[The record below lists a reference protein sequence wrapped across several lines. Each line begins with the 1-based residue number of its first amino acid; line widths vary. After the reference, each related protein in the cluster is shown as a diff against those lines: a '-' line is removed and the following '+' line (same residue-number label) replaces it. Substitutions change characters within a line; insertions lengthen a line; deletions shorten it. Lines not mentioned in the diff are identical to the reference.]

1 MNNRVPKIV
10 QKWVDNI
17 KRTDPKSQTQF
28 YSKKAVLL
36 ATFET
41 MLLGREQIMGYM
53 IKFLDK
59 QDLKCRILENYTKI
73 DEDRDT
79 KIANGLYEFVYV
91 ENGKVEKVIARY
103 TYVINKGRIITHHS
117 SVNPE

>member
-1 MNNRVPKIV
+1 MNKRVPKIV

-17 KRTDPKSQTQF
+17 KKTDPASQTKF
-28 YSKKAVLL
+28 YSKTAILL

-41 MLLGREQIMGYM
+41 MLIGKEQILGYM
-53 IKFLDK
+53 VSFLDK
-59 QDLKCRILENYTKI
+59 ENLKCRILENYTKI

-79 KIANGLYEFVYV
+79 KIANGLYEFAYT
-91 ENGKVEKVIARY
+91 ENGVAQKVIARY